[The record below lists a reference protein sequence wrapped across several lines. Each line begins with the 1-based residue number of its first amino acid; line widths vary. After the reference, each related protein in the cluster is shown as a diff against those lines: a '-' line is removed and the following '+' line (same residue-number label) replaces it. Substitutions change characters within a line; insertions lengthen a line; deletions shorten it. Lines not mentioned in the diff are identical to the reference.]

1 MSVISAILQK
11 NAFMNKLNILFRNIS
26 FIILSLLIISSCS
39 EKKQKAPPP
48 LSISVIKVM
57 QEDVPIYQDF
67 IGQVYGQFD
76 IPIRARV
83 NGFLNS
89 IHFAEGRW
97 VKKGQLLYTVD
108 PQPLQAKVAV
118 EMSTLA
124 EAKTQ
129 LAKSQSDLNR
139 IVPLAKINAVSKSDL
154 DAAQAEYDASV
165 AYVQA
170 VEASVRLA
178 NINLGYCWIKSPIY
192 GLIGK
197 TAAKV
202 GEYVG
207 QEPNP
212 VILNVVSTID
222 TIHVEFYLVESDYL
236 GIAREFIES
245 ERQKQDANYIRE
257 ENKDGKLKLL
267 LADGTTFKY
276 TGKINFV
283 DRQINPE
290 TGSLLVQAT
299 FPNPDYLLRPGQY
312 AKVRAKMDIIKN
324 AIIIPQRCVMELQG
338 THSVYVVSDSN
349 KVETR
354 QITTGHKFDDYWI
367 ITKGLKTNEKV
378 VIDALQKVKSGMV
391 VIAKDTTFVSKTTT
405 SIM

>member
-1 MSVISAILQK
+1 
-11 NAFMNKLNILFRNIS
+11 MNKSTILIRNIS
-26 FIILSLLIISSCS
+26 FLLLILFALSSCS

-48 LSISVIKVM
+48 LSISVVKVM
-57 QEDVPIYQDF
+57 QEDVPIYQEF

-83 NGFLNS
+83 SGFLDA
-89 IHFAEGRW
+89 IHFGEGRW
-97 VKKGQLLYTVD
+97 VTKDQLLYTVD
-108 PQPLQAKVAV
+108 PQPLQAKVAG

-129 LAKSQSDLNR
+129 LAKSLSDLNR
-139 IVPLAKINAVSKSDL
+139 IAPLAKINAVSKSDL

-170 VEASVRLA
+170 VESSVRLA
-178 NINLGYCWIKSPIY
+178 NINLGYCWIKSPIA

-197 TAAKV
+197 TEAKV

-207 QEPNP
+207 QDPNP

-222 TIHVEFYLVESDYL
+222 TIHVEFFLVESDYL

-257 ENKDGKLKLL
+257 ENKKGKLKLIL
-267 LADGTTFKY
+267 SDGSTFKY
-276 TGKINFV
+276 NGKINFV
-283 DRQINPE
+283 DRQVNPE
-290 TGSLLVQAT
+290 TGSLLIQAA

-312 AKVRAKMDIIKN
+312 AKVRAKMDIVKN
-324 AIIIPQRCVMELQG
+324 AMVIPQRCVMELQG

-367 ITKGLKTNEKV
+367 ITKGLKANEKV
-378 VIDALQKVKSGMV
+378 VIDALQKVKSGMTV
-391 VIAKDTTFVSKTTT
+391 AAKDTTFVSKTPT

>member
-1 MSVISAILQK
+1 
-11 NAFMNKLNILFRNIS
+11 MNKLTILLRNYS
-26 FIILSLLIISSCS
+26 VVLLMLLIISSCS

-48 LSISVIKVM
+48 LNISVVKVI

-67 IGQVYGQFD
+67 IGQVYGKFD
-76 IPIRARV
+76 IPIRTRV
-83 NGFLNS
+83 DGFLDS
-89 IHFAEGRW
+89 IHFIEGRW
-97 VKKGQLLYTVD
+97 VKKDQLLYTVD
-108 PQPLQAKVAV
+108 PQPLEAKVAG

-139 IVPLAKINAVSKSDL
+139 IAPLAKINAVSKSDL
-154 DAAQAEYDASV
+154 DAAQAEFDAAV

-178 NINLGYCWIKSPIY
+178 NINLSYCWIKSPIT

-207 QEPNP
+207 QDPNP

-245 ERQKQDANYIRE
+245 ERQKQDANYIQE
-257 ENKDGKLKLL
+257 ENKDGKLRLIL
-267 LADGTTFKY
+267 SDGSTFKY
-276 TGKINFV
+276 NGKINFV
-283 DRQINPE
+283 DRQVNPE
-290 TGSLLVQAT
+290 TGSLLIQAT
-299 FPNPDYLLRPGQY
+299 FPNPKYLLRPGQY
-312 AKVRAKMDIIKN
+312 AKVRAKMNEVKN
-324 AIIIPQRCVMELQG
+324 AIVIPQRCVMELQG

-349 KVETR
+349 KVVSR
-354 QITTGHKFDDYWI
+354 QVTTSHKFDDYWI
-367 ITKGLKTNEKV
+367 ITKGLKANEKV
-378 VIDALQKVKSGMV
+378 VIDALQKVKPGMMV
-391 VIAKDTTFVSKTTT
+391 VAKDTTFVSKTPT

>member
-1 MSVISAILQK
+1 
-11 NAFMNKLNILFRNIS
+11 MNKSTILIRNIS
-26 FIILSLLIISSCS
+26 FLLLILFAISSCS

-48 LSISVIKVM
+48 LNIFVVKSIQK
-57 QEDVPIYQDF
+57 DVPIYQEF

-83 NGFLNS
+83 TGFLDS

-97 VKKGQLLYTVD
+97 VKKDQLLYTVD
-108 PQPLQAKVAV
+108 PQPLQAKVAG

-170 VEASVRLA
+170 VKASVRLA
-178 NINLGYCWIKSPIY
+178 NINLGYCWIKSPIA

-207 QEPNP
+207 QDPNP

-222 TIHVEFYLVESDYL
+222 TVHVEFYLVESDYL
-236 GIAREFIES
+236 GLAREFIEG
-245 ERQKQDANYIRE
+245 ERQKQDANYIQE
-257 ENKDGKLKLL
+257 ENKDGKLKLIL
-267 LADGTTFKY
+267 SDGSTFKY
-276 TGKINFV
+276 NGKIRFV
-283 DRQINPE
+283 DRQVNPE
-290 TGSLLVQAT
+290 TGSLLIQAA

-312 AKVRAKMDIIKN
+312 AKVKAKMNIEKN
-324 AIIIPQRCVMELQG
+324 AIVIPQRCVMELQG

-367 ITKGLKTNEKV
+367 ITKGLNKNEKV

-391 VIAKDTTFVSKTTT
+391 VIAKDTTFVSKTPT
-405 SIM
+405 SIL

>member
-1 MSVISAILQK
+1 
-11 NAFMNKLNILFRNIS
+11 MNKTIILLRNYSIF
-26 FIILSLLIISSCS
+26 FIILLIFSSCS
-39 EKKQKAPPP
+39 DKKQQAKQP
-48 LSISVIKVM
+48 LQIPVIESIQK
-57 QEDVPIYQDF
+57 DVPIYQDF

-76 IPIRARV
+76 IPIRTRV
-83 NGFLNS
+83 NGFLDA
-89 IHFAEGRW
+89 IHFDEGRW

-108 PQPLQAKVAV
+108 PQPLQAQLAT

-170 VEASVRLA
+170 VESSVRLA
-178 NINLGYCWIKSPIY
+178 EINLSYCWIKSPIR

-207 QEPNP
+207 QNPNP

-236 GIAREFIES
+236 GLAREFIES

-257 ENKDGKLKLL
+257 ENKNGRLQLIL
-267 LADGTTFKY
+267 SDGTIFKQE
-276 TGKINFV
+276 GKINFV

-290 TGSLLVQAT
+290 TGSLLIQAA
-299 FPNPDYLLRPGQY
+299 FPNPNYLLRPGQF
-312 AKVRAKMDIIKN
+312 AKVRARMDIIDG
-324 AIIIPQRCVMELQG
+324 AIIVPQRCVMELQG
-338 THSVYVVSDSN
+338 THSVYIVNDSS

-354 QITTGHKFDDYWI
+354 QITTGNKFDDYWV
-367 ITKGLKTNEKV
+367 ITKGLKANEKV
-378 VIDALQKVKSGMV
+378 VIDALQKVRPGMIV
-391 VIAKDTTFVSKTTT
+391 EPKVTEFESKTPKQ
-405 SIM
+405 

>member
-1 MSVISAILQK
+1 
-11 NAFMNKLNILFRNIS
+11 MNKT
-26 FIILSLLIISSCS
+26 IILLRNYSIIMLMLLIITSCN

-48 LSISVIKVM
+48 LSISVVKVM
-57 QEDVPIYQDF
+57 QEDVPIYQEF

-83 NGFLNS
+83 SGFLDA
-89 IHFAEGRW
+89 IHFGEGRW
-97 VKKGQLLYTVD
+97 VTKDQLLYTVD
-108 PQPLQAKVAV
+108 PQPLEAKVAG

-129 LAKSQSDLNR
+129 LAKSLSDLNR
-139 IVPLAKINAVSKSDL
+139 IAPLAKINAVSKSDL
-154 DAAQAEYDASV
+154 VAAQAEYDASV
-165 AYVQA
+165 SYVQA
-170 VEASVRLA
+170 VESSVRLA
-178 NINLGYCWIKSPIY
+178 NINLGYCWIKSPIA

-197 TAAKV
+197 TEAKV

-207 QEPNP
+207 QDPNP

-222 TIHVEFYLVESDYL
+222 TVHVEFFLVESDYL

-257 ENKDGKLKLL
+257 ENREGKLKLIL
-267 LADGTTFKY
+267 SDGSTFKY
-276 TGKINFV
+276 SGKINFV
-283 DRQINPE
+283 DRQVNPE
-290 TGSLLVQAT
+290 TGSLLIQAA

-312 AKVRAKMDIIKN
+312 AKVRAKMDIVKN
-324 AIIIPQRCVMELQG
+324 AMVIPQRCVMELQG

-367 ITKGLKTNEKV
+367 ITKGLKANEKV
-378 VIDALQKVKSGMV
+378 VIDALQKVKSGMTV
-391 VIAKDTTFVSKTTT
+391 AAKDTTFVSKTPTQ
-405 SIM
+405 